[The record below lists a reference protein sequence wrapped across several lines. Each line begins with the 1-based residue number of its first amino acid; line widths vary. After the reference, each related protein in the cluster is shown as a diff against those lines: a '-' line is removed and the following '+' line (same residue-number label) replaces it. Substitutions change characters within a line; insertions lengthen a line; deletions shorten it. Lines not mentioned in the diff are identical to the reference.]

1 MKYKI
6 RYLDY
11 QGAEFP
17 HSVIHS
23 GNDSGSMKYQVDFA
37 TSWIRSGDP
46 RALCCFSLVVPDTP
60 DITISTP
67 NGVVDTFGVLQDIS
81 LQIDDRPLP
90 LDKSQW
96 RLIMPDHVFIY
107 PASMPPVRTCETNP
121 TGLNPWGQWIEE
133 DELQPAPRKA
143 KQVKICSGIF

>member
-17 HSVIHS
+17 HFVIHS

-37 TSWIRSGDP
+37 KNWIRSGDP
-46 RALCCFSLVVPDTP
+46 RALCCFSLVVPDMYGVTV
-60 DITISTP
+60 SMP
-67 NGVVDTFGVLQDIS
+67 NGIVDTFGVLQDIS
-81 LQIDDRPLP
+81 VQIDDRPLP

-96 RLIMPDHVFIY
+96 KLVMPDHVFIY
-107 PASMPPVRTCETNP
+107 PASMPLCKTCETNP
-121 TGLNPWGQWIEE
+121 MGFDPFRESIGVG
-133 DELQPAPRKA
+133 ELQPAPRKA
-143 KQVKICSGIF
+143 KQVKISGGIF